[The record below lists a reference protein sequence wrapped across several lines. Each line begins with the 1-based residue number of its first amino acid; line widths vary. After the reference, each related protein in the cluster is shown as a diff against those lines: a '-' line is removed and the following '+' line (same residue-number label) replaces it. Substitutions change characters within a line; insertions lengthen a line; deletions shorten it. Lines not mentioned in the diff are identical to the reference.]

1 MGYLIIK
8 DVDINNI
15 VIKEHQ
21 NIYKINYRTKH
32 ITLSG
37 LYIRLY
43 DIVIKETLDN
53 YIIYINSENSLRSLK
68 LIDNYLVNK
77 FHTKSLLI
85 NNMLMLKKNDIIDKL
100 IKKYSQTIDINI
112 NMIKKVAYQ
121 ISPIVYLL

>member
-1 MGYLIIK
+1 M
-8 DVDINNI
+8 
-15 VIKEHQ
+15 
-21 NIYKINYRTKH
+21 
-32 ITLSG
+32 
-37 LYIRLY
+37 
-43 DIVIKETLDN
+43 DN

-112 NMIKKVAYQ
+112 NMIKKAAYQ

>member
-8 DVDINNI
+8 DVDINNV

-21 NIYKINYRTKH
+21 NIYKINYKTKH

-53 YIIYINSENSLRSLK
+53 YIIYINSKNSLQSLK

-77 FHTKSLLI
+77 FNTKSLLI
-85 NNMLMLKKNDIIDKL
+85 NNMLTLKKNDIIDKL